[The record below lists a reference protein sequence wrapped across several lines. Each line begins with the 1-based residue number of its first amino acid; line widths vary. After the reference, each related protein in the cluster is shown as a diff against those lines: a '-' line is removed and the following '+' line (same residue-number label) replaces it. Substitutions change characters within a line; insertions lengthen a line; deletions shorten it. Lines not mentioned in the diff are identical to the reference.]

1 MSPDKLSKR
10 RRLMLC
16 LRLPR
21 TKPLTEFFFLLD
33 LPNELIVLICQFLTL
48 EKDINNFSRCSHR
61 LHELLTFNLYRHNI
75 AHYASSALVWAVDR
89 GQAGTVEKMLEHGA
103 DPNRCVDPIDHRTP
117 LTMAI
122 SANQHTIANLLLES
136 QKCSLDKTD
145 RMGGCPLSVAVSRN
159 NIAVVLSL
167 LKYGVGA
174 RMGHTVQ
181 SSFRIAMYAGYT
193 DIMHLLLTQAV
204 VDVND
209 QCHAH
214 GAPFLVHA
222 AYEGRSEALSLLLSR
237 TDINVEVTDR
247 HGNTALM
254 VAAKGGRT
262 QAVKTLLAKG
272 ALPYAINKLSES
284 VLSLAAR
291 GGRDEVINLLLPY
304 RRVNI
309 ESRSAAGLTPL
320 MEAARGGHDS
330 TVRLLL
336 QRGADPNCRD
346 WFQYSALSVAAACR
360 RPSVCRVLLEDGR
373 VDVNVK
379 CSQGRTPLALAIS
392 ALGYTRFDD
401 PCDYSPMT
409 EKVLE
414 VAQVLLSAADIDPD
428 SEDRYGETP
437 LTHAICFCNTPLVEL
452 LLMQD
457 SVEPNAQDRLGRTPL
472 LRAAQRLM
480 QSCPMT
486 DVHHNQCRIITA
498 LLDMAR
504 VDVNVKDNDG
514 RTALSHA
521 ASRGREDIVMVLIQ
535 KGADLTIVSNSGMS
549 PLQYAEKELR
559 LCRYGIYGP
568 YSSHGRRYRR
578 REQSRYL
585 PTIAILKKHSETGS
599 TAGLFGRLFRKRGDC
614 NIQRD

>member
-1 MSPDKLSKR
+1 MSPDELSKR

-16 LRLPR
+16 LRSLR
-21 TKPLTEFFFLLD
+21 TKPPTEFFFLLD
-33 LPNELIVLICQFLTL
+33 LPNELIVLICQFLAL

-61 LHELLTFNLYRHNI
+61 LHELLTFDLYRHNI
-75 AHYASSALVWAVDR
+75 AHYAGSALVWAVDM
-89 GQAGTVEKMLEHGA
+89 GQAGTVAKMLKHGA

-122 SANQHTIANLLLES
+122 SANQHRIANLLLKS

-145 RMGGCPLSVAVSRN
+145 KMGGCPLSAAVSRN

-167 LKYGVGA
+167 LNYGAGA
-174 RMGHTVQ
+174 RMGPTVQ
-181 SSFRIAMYAGYT
+181 SSFRIALYAGYT

-209 QCHAH
+209 QCHTH
-214 GAPFLVHA
+214 GAPFLIDA
-222 AYEGRSEALSLLLSR
+222 AYEGRSKALSLLLAR

-254 VAAKGGRT
+254 IAAQRGRT

-272 ALPYAINKLSES
+272 ALPCAINKILES

-291 GGRDEVINLLLPY
+291 GGRDEVINLLLPD

-336 QRGADPNCRD
+336 RRGADPNCRD
-346 WFQYSALSVAAACR
+346 WFQYSALSVAAVCR
-360 RPSVCRVLLEDGR
+360 RPSVCRVLLEEGL

-392 ALGYTRFDD
+392 ALGYTRFTYPDYD
-401 PCDYSPMT
+401 PLT
-409 EKVLE
+409 AEKVLE

-428 SEDRYGETP
+428 SEDRDGETP
-437 LTHAICFCNTPLVEL
+437 LTHAIGFCNTPLVEL

-457 SVEPNAQDRLGRTPL
+457 SVKPNAQDRLGRTPL
-472 LRAAQRLM
+472 LQAAQRLI
-480 QSCPMT
+480 QGRPMT
-486 DVHHNQCRIITA
+486 DVHDNQCRIITA
-498 LLDMAR
+498 LLDTAC
-504 VDVNVKDNDG
+504 VNVNVKDSDG

-549 PLQYAEKELR
+549 PLQYAKKELR
-559 LCRYGIYGP
+559 LCRYGPYGP
-568 YSSHGRRYRR
+568 YGRRYRR
-578 REQSRYL
+578 HEQSRYL
-585 PTIAILKKHSETGS
+585 PTIAILKKYSGTGN